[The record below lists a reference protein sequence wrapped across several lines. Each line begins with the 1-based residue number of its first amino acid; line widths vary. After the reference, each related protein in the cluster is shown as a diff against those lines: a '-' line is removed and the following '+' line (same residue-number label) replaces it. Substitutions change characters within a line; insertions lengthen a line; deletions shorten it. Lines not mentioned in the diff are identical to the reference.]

1 MSSDNQ
7 TDIMPENGNP
17 QEATAPNAPEA
28 SPPQAEVSP
37 AVAQFRK
44 EFYTDAQFGLLL
56 ALGEEPKE
64 YQRMMESLLEDL
76 GPRPGLEQELVEQM
90 AETFWQMRRA
100 QRMRNGLALN
110 SIKAKMPGEEAT
122 ATIRAAQAFAAV
134 EPFEQLRDALAPRHP
149 GPTAEQIEE
158 FVESRKGNCSEEMQE
173 FIALLRSLH
182 EPMDERQRRAAR
194 RQARERLRELMEP
207 YASLAWKCSR
217 QSEHARSS
225 VNLAALMAPEDRTS
239 AHLQRMEDSYLR
251 RMWRLT
257 NTLAKVRSGREFCTK
272 KMLEKDERS
281 HYV

>member
-7 TDIMPENGNP
+7 TEIIPENENE
-17 QEATAPNAPEA
+17 QEASAPDAPEA

-44 EFYTDAQFGLLL
+44 GFYTDAQFGLLL
-56 ALGEEPKE
+56 ALGEEPRE

-90 AETFWQMRRA
+90 GETFWQMRRA

-122 ATIRAAQAFAAV
+122 VTIRAAQAFAAV
-134 EPFEQLRDALAPRHP
+134 EPFERLQEAFSPRHQ
-149 GPTAEQIEE
+149 GPTPEQIEE

-173 FIALLRSLH
+173 FIALLRSLAG
-182 EPMDERQRRAAR
+182 PLDERQRRAAR
-194 RQARERLRELMEP
+194 RQARERLIDLMEP

-217 QSEHARSS
+217 KSEHVRSA
-225 VNLAALMAPEDRTS
+225 VNMAAMMAPEDRTS
-239 AHLQRMEDSYLR
+239 AHLQRMEDAYLR

-257 NTLAKVRSGREFCTK
+257 NTLAKVRQGILHQKDVK
-272 KMLEKDERS
+272 KRGSKPEC
-281 HYV
+281 V